1 MIKTAVTQTSLGP
14 MGGQEN
20 IDPVGGD
27 NITMVVV
34 VNRRTNKRCNI
45 TVSKTRSRE
54 SLMLGRLLASGNAR
68 TLQAGLLVLT
78 NNHEIPWQRRKNE
91 VRS

>member
-1 MIKTAVTQTSLGP
+1 MIKTAVTLTGLGP

-45 TVSKTRSRE
+45 TVSKTRIRE
-54 SLMLGRLLASGNAR
+54 SFMLGRLLASGNAINS
-68 TLQAGLLVLT
+68 LLVLT